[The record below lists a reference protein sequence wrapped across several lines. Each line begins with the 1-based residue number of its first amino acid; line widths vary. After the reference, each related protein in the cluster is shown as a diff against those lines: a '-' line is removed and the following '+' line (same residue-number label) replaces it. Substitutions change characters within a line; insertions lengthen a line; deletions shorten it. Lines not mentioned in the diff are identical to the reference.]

1 MYASSG
7 KTSNRKNDILE
18 NPHVN
23 NKIPTTNSKSPIN
36 LSTNNIC
43 FCNFLIIVTDCEINK
58 ADSKNGTP
66 RPNAYNANRE
76 VPFRTEPSLAA
87 KARIAPSCGPIQGVQ
102 PKANANPKT

>member
-18 NPHVN
+18 NPPVN

-58 ADSKNGTP
+58 ADSKNGTNLKEEAVKLGFIDEKGFDDIV
-66 RPNAYNANRE
+66 RPENM
-76 VPFRTEPSLAA
+76 
-87 KARIAPSCGPIQGVQ
+87 IGP
-102 PKANANPKT
+102 KE